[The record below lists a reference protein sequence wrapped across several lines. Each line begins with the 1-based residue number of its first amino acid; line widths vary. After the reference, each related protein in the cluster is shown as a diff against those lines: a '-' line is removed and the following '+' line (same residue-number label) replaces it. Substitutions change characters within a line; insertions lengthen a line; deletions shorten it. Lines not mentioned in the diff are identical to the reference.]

1 MALNMNFLRGM
12 RVGNRLAL
20 AFGVVLLLMLSLVGA
35 SLIGLY
41 QLHNQ
46 ASRTSRLDGVKE
58 KLTADAFGHAHA
70 AMMALIRATLPTEL
84 GATDSRALYDA
95 QQAHLTEVMDKLGL
109 MIGDAEEKKRYADAQ
124 ASQRKLTAAWRQ
136 TLEKLDANDRESA
149 ARIAARDAYEALGP
163 FSRELRSMGENF
175 ATAIADAGDAS
186 DKTYDHVR
194 LLLAVLAAL
203 SVVVAVYFVRRVS
216 RTIIIP
222 VTRAAH
228 VSENLAAG
236 NLTIQMDVNHGG
248 ELGLLQKSLRN
259 TVERLRALIQAVRDQ
274 AEAVRNG
281 ADEIASGNAQLSAR
295 TEAQASTLEQTSA
308 SMEEFTT
315 SMKQNAESATKA
327 RALAIGASES
337 AAEGGRVVSNAVKT
351 MQKVEASSKQ
361 IADIVGVIDSIAFQT
376 NILALN
382 AAVEAA
388 RAGEQGRG
396 FAVVAAEVR
405 SLAQRSAQAA
415 KEIKAL
421 IGASVADI
429 KEGAQLVQAAG
440 AAMTEVVESFKRV
453 AATVTQITSTSGEQA
468 SGIEHVNNAIGQM
481 EQATQ
486 QNAALVEE
494 VSATAE
500 ALASQARELLQSVNA
515 FNLGAM
521 VAQDVDAVLLARRM
535 RARDARPAL
544 PGGRST

>member
-1 MALNMNFLRGM
+1 MALNMNFLRQM
-12 RVGNRLAL
+12 TVGHRLAL
-20 AFGVVLLLMLSLVGA
+20 AFGVVLLLMLALVGA
-35 SLIGLY
+35 ALLGLS
-41 QLHNQ
+41 QLHSQ
-46 ASRTSRLDGVKE
+46 ASRASQLDGVKE

-70 AMMALIRATLPTEL
+70 AMGALIRAALPAEL
-84 GATDSRALYDA
+84 GATDSRALYDT
-95 QQAHLTEVMDKLGL
+95 QQAHLTEVMNKLGL
-109 MIGDAEEKKRYADAQ
+109 MITDAKEKSRYADAQ

-136 TLEKLDANDRESA
+136 ALEKLDANDRESA
-149 ARIAARDAYEALGP
+149 ARIAARDAHEALGP
-163 FSRELRSMGENF
+163 FLHQLHAMGELY
-175 ATAIADAGDAS
+175 AAAISDAGDAS
-186 DKTYDHVR
+186 DETHNRMR
-194 LLLAVLAAL
+194 LILVVLAAL

-216 RTIIIP
+216 RTIVIP

-228 VSENLAAG
+228 LSENLAAG
-236 NLTIQMDVNHGG
+236 NLTLQMDVNHGG

-259 TVERLRALIQAVRDQ
+259 TVDRLRDLIQAVRDQ
-274 AEAVRNG
+274 AEAVRSG

-295 TEAQASTLEQTSA
+295 TEAQASTLEETSA

-315 SMKQNAESATKA
+315 TMKQNAENAAKA

-337 AAEGGRVVSNAVKT
+337 ATEGGRVVGNAVNT
-351 MQKVEASSKQ
+351 MQKVAASSKQ
-361 IADIVGVIDSIAFQT
+361 IADIVGVIDGIAFQT

-405 SLAQRSAQAA
+405 TLAQRSAQAA
-415 KEIKAL
+415 KEIKSL
-421 IGASVADI
+421 ISTSVADI

-440 AAMTEVVESFKRV
+440 TAMTDVVESFKRV
-453 AATVTQITSTSGEQA
+453 AATVTQITSTSNEQA
-468 SGIEHVNNAIGQM
+468 EGVGQVNDAIGQM
-481 EQATQ
+481 DQATQ

-521 VAQDVDAVLLARRM
+521 VTQDVDMVLRARRM

-544 PGGRST
+544 PTGT